1 MNFNLRNTIILILF
15 FGIITYLLIAIGIH
29 TKFFPFNNILNSS
42 LNKKISTTNSYT
54 GKTFFIEKFDKE
66 TKKDFDNFWKNLNAQ
81 GEINYENKLN
91 IYWANRVK
99 NGGLI
104 LLFRHAE
111 RQKWHEAVTGFDAY
125 ELYNKL
131 DAREFSWFQATCLTE
146 KGIETAKMI
155 KLTFEHG
162 NIPIQKVFS
171 SPSCRARET
180 SIYGFGRIDEIHN
193 ALLHYTAFNP
203 LDHDQL
209 GRDLKKTVLNFP
221 LEKDKNLI
229 LSAHNSV
236 VSYPNFIDQ
245 FNIEEGLDETGFYVI
260 EKKDNRL
267 IVRHKFFKSKTF
279 NTLMYRWKYE
289 SKVCPEPKNPKNNC
303 YSM

>member
-1 MNFNLRNTIILILF
+1 MNFNFRSIIILLLF
-15 FGIITYLLIAIGIH
+15 GMVAYIVLAVGAY
-29 TKFFPFNNILNSS
+29 TKFFPFNIIQQSNLNKKVSS
-42 LNKKISTTNSYT
+42 LNMYT
-54 GKTFFIEKFDKE
+54 GKTILIEKFDNE
-66 TKKDFDNFWKNLNAQ
+66 TKKDFDNFWRNQNVQ

-91 IYWANRVK
+91 IYWADRVK
-99 NGGLI
+99 KGGLI

-125 ELYNKL
+125 ELHNKI
-131 DAREFSWFQATCLTE
+131 DAREYSWFRATCLTE

-162 NIPIQKVFS
+162 NIPVQKVFS

-180 SIYGFGRIDEIHN
+180 AIYGFGRIDEIHN
-193 ALLHYTAFNP
+193 ALLHYTAINP
-203 LDHDQL
+203 LDHDQF
-209 GRDLKKTVLNFP
+209 GKDLKQTVLDFP
-221 LEKDKNLI
+221 LEKNKNLI

-236 VSYPNFIDQ
+236 VSYPNFIDE
-245 FNIEEGLDETGFYVI
+245 FNIIEGLDETGFYVI

-267 IVRHKFFKSKTF
+267 IVRHRFFKSKIF

-289 SKVCPEPKNPKNNC
+289 SKKCPDPENPKNNC
-303 YSM
+303 FSM